1 MKNSIMKKKNDI
13 SIGILGLWHLGLV
26 YGVSLAKSG
35 YSVLGFDQD
44 IENIAKLNKGDLPIY
59 EPNLTKYCKKYLHK
73 NLRFSSNAEEVIK
86 GKDYIFITLDTPVN
100 NLDEINLD
108 SLHSLFYLVA
118 KYSSKKTTI
127 VISSQVPVG
136 TTRSFI
142 KKLHPKSKVIYFPE
156 NLKLGTAINDFLK
169 PSAIVLGCDDKKVTK
184 QFLKDF
190 PIFRCKVLELSFES
204 AEMVKHALNSFLAMN
219 ISFASEISDLCELL
233 KADATE
239 VFLGLKSDPRVSSTA
254 PISPGMGF
262 AGGTLGRDIKI
273 LINLANNAVYKTKLL
288 NAIYEVNQDR
298 LSYLLGKI
306 KKVYP
311 ILNGKKIGIL
321 GLTYKPNTNTLR
333 RSRSLELAN
342 LLFGEKAKIK
352 GFDPAINDREL
363 ESLQVVNS
371 YEELLKDLD
380 LLILMTEWPQFRNI
394 NPKTASSL
402 MAEKIIIDTR
412 NFLDR
417 QKYVDNGFI
426 YFGRGKGE

>member
-1 MKNSIMKKKNDI
+1 MKSNIMKKKVDI

-26 YGVSLAKSG
+26 YSVSLAKSG

-44 IENIAKLNKGDLPIY
+44 IENIAKLNRGDLPIY

-73 NLRFSSNAEEVIK
+73 NLHFSSNAEEVIK
-86 GKDYIFITLDTPVN
+86 SKDYIFITLDVPVDKFDN
-100 NLDEINLD
+100 INLD
-108 SLHSLFYLVA
+108 SIVALFNLVI
-118 KYSSKKTTI
+118 KYVSKKTTI

-136 TTRSFI
+136 TTRLLQ
-142 KKLHPKSKVIYFPE
+142 KKLPGSKIIYFPE

-169 PSAIVLGCDDKKVTK
+169 PHAIVLGSDDKKVTK

-190 PIFRCKVLELSFES
+190 SIFKCKVLEISLES
-204 AEMVKHALNSFLAMN
+204 AEMVKHALNSFLALN

-233 KADATE
+233 EADAAE
-239 VFLGLKSDPRVSSTA
+239 VFLGLKSDPRVSATA

-273 LINLANNAVYKTKLL
+273 LTNLANNAAYKAKLL

-298 LSYLLGKI
+298 LNYLLGKI
-306 KKVYP
+306 KKIYP
-311 ILNGKKIGIL
+311 ILYGKTIGIL

-333 RSRSLELAN
+333 RSRSIELAN
-342 LLFGEKAKIK
+342 LLVNEKAEIR
-352 GFDPAINDREL
+352 GFDPAIKDQSAD
-363 ESLQVVNS
+363 SLKIVNS
-371 YEELLKDLD
+371 YRELFKDLD

-394 NPKTASSL
+394 DPKTASNL
-402 MAEKIIIDTR
+402 MAKKIIIDTR

-417 QKYVDNGFI
+417 QKYEVNGFV

>member
-1 MKNSIMKKKNDI
+1 MKKKNDI

-26 YGVSLAKSG
+26 YSVSLAKSG
-35 YSVLGFDQD
+35 YSVLGFDLD
-44 IENIAKLNKGDLPIY
+44 KENIAKLNRGDSPIY

-73 NLRFSSNAEEVIK
+73 NLHFSSNAEEVIK
-86 GKDYIFITLDTPVN
+86 GKDYIFITLDTPVDN
-100 NLDEINLD
+100 FDNIDLRSIVTLCNLVIR
-108 SLHSLFYLVA
+108 YI
-118 KYSSKKTTI
+118 SKKTTI
-127 VISSQVPVG
+127 VISSQVPIG
-136 TTRSFI
+136 TTRSFQ
-142 KKLHPKSKVIYFPE
+142 KKLPKSKIIYFPE

-169 PSAIVLGCDDKKVTK
+169 PSAIVLGSDDKKITK

-190 PIFRCKVLELSFES
+190 PIFKCKVLEMSLES
-204 AEMVKHALNSFLAMN
+204 AEMVKHALNSFLALN

-233 KADATE
+233 KADATD
-239 VFLGLKSDPRVSSTA
+239 VFLGLKSDPRVSPTA

-262 AGGTLGRDIKI
+262 AGGTLGRDIKVLKNI
-273 LINLANNAVYKTKLL
+273 AGNAGYKAKLL

-311 ILNGKKIGIL
+311 RLYGKKIGIL

-333 RSRSLELAN
+333 RSRSIELAS
-342 LLFGEKAKIK
+342 LLLAEKAKIK
-352 GFDPAINDREL
+352 GFDPAIKVQDL
-363 ESLQVVNS
+363 ESLKIVNS
-371 YEELLKDLD
+371 YRELLKDLD
-380 LLILMTEWPQFRNI
+380 LLILMTEWPQFRSI
-394 NPKTASSL
+394 DPKTASGL
-402 MAEKIIIDTR
+402 MAKKIIIDTR

>member
-1 MKNSIMKKKNDI
+1 MKKKIDI

-26 YGVSLAKSG
+26 YSVSLAKSG
-35 YSVLGFDQD
+35 YNVLGFDQN
-44 IENIAKLNKGDLPIY
+44 IENIAKLNRGDLPIY

-86 GKDYIFITLDTPVN
+86 GKDYIFITLDVPV
-100 NLDEINLD
+100 DKFDDINLD
-108 SLHSLFYLVA
+108 SIVTLFDLVI
-118 KYSSKKTTI
+118 KYVSKKTTI
-127 VISSQVPVG
+127 VVSSQVPVG
-136 TTRSFI
+136 TTRLLQ
-142 KKLHPKSKVIYFPE
+142 KKLPGSKIIYFPE
-156 NLKLGTAINDFLK
+156 NLKLGTAISDFLK
-169 PSAIVLGCDDKKVTK
+169 PSSIVLGSDDKKATK

-190 PIFRCKVLELSFES
+190 SIFRCKVLEMSLGS
-204 AEMVKHALNSFLAMN
+204 AEMVKHALNSFLALN

-239 VFLGLKSDPRVSSTA
+239 VFLGLKSDPRVSPTA

-273 LINLANNAVYKTKLL
+273 LTSLANNAAYKAKLL

-298 LSYLLGKI
+298 LGYLLGKI
-306 KKVYP
+306 KKIYP
-311 ILNGKKIGIL
+311 RLYGKKIGIL

-333 RSRSLELAN
+333 RSRSIELAN
-342 LLFGEKAKIK
+342 LLVNEKAEIR
-352 GFDPAINDREL
+352 GFDPAIKDQASDSLRIVNSDREL
-363 ESLQVVNS
+363 LR
-371 YEELLKDLD
+371 DLD

-394 NPKTASSL
+394 DPKTASSL
-402 MAEKIIIDTR
+402 MAKKIIIDTR

-417 QKYVDNGFI
+417 QRYEVNGFI

>member
-1 MKNSIMKKKNDI
+1 MKNNIMKKKIDI

-26 YGVSLAKSG
+26 YSVSLAKSG

-44 IENIAKLNKGDLPIY
+44 IENIVKLNRGDLPIY
-59 EPNLTKYCKKYLHK
+59 EPNLTEYCKKYLHK
-73 NLRFSSNAEEVIK
+73 NLHFSSNAEEVIK
-86 GKDYIFITLDTPVN
+86 GKDYIFITLDVPVDKFD
-100 NLDEINLD
+100 NLNLD
-108 SLHSLFYLVA
+108 SIVTLFNLVI
-118 KYSSKKTTI
+118 KYVSKKTTI
-127 VISSQVPVG
+127 VVSSQVPVG
-136 TTRSFI
+136 TTRLLQ
-142 KKLHPKSKVIYFPE
+142 KKLPRSKIIYFPE

-169 PSAIVLGCDDKKVTK
+169 PRSIVLGRDDKKATK

-190 PIFRCKVLELSFES
+190 PTFRCKVLEISLES
-204 AEMVKHALNSFLAMN
+204 AEMVKHALNSFLALN

-239 VFLGLKSDPRVSSTA
+239 VFLGLKSDPRVSPTA
-254 PISPGMGF
+254 PISSGMGF

-273 LINLANNAVYKTKLL
+273 LTNLANNAGYKAKLL

-306 KKVYP
+306 KKIYP
-311 ILNGKKIGIL
+311 RLYGKKIGIL

-333 RSRSLELAN
+333 RSRSIELAN
-342 LLFGEKAKIK
+342 LLVNEKAEIR
-352 GFDPAINDREL
+352 GFDPVIKDQASD
-363 ESLQVVNS
+363 SLKIVNS
-371 YEELLKDLD
+371 YRELLKDLD

-394 NPKTASSL
+394 DPKTTSSL
-402 MAEKIIIDTR
+402 MAKKIIIDTR

-417 QKYVDNGFI
+417 QKYEVNGFI